1 MIDVL
6 FFFYK
11 FLVSGSMISIIL
23 AVTGCFSF
31 PSCRMNINF
40 SSRWSTGLKSYQVKR
55 YPKGI
60 ETGLLR
66 KGLPKPVH
74 NEWPILNWKPVSF
87 RVFSCLNIN
96 HIIWLIGMVLPNLTT
111 FLVAWRFVNFLDVF
125 GIFEIFHTWN
135 AQPPNCQASLNLW
148 LLYRWFHNC
157 TS

>member
-74 NEWPILNWKPVSF
+74 NEWPISNWKPVSF
-87 RVFSCLNIN
+87 RVLR
-96 HIIWLIGMVLPNLTT
+96 V
-111 FLVAWRFVNFLDVF
+111 
-125 GIFEIFHTWN
+125 
-135 AQPPNCQASLNLW
+135 
-148 LLYRWFHNC
+148 
-157 TS
+157 